1 MSTPTVEILAVGSEL
16 LGHGRQDTN
25 SGELSLR
32 FTREGFHVVRRTIVG
47 DDLPSLTQ
55 AFREAAQRSSLVVST
70 GGLGPT
76 GDDRTREALAAAL
89 HRPLHEEPALLRTL
103 REKYK
108 AVARTMPRSNLRQ
121 AQVPRGAVPLANPE
135 GTAPGLLLEHGV
147 GMVLV
152 LPGPPAEMRSV
163 LSDEVLQRIR
173 QHLNPPGV
181 ALCVVRTAGMA
192 ESELEDRIR
201 DLYEV
206 CDGIELTVLAS
217 PGEVE
222 VRILSRHPDAAL
234 AGKRAADLANTV
246 ASRLGA
252 AVFAREDR
260 DLATVLGERLRSS
273 GTTLAVAES
282 CTAGML
288 GEELTRPPGASDFFL
303 GGVMAYSD
311 EIKRKVLG
319 VPQAVIRQHGAVSEP
334 TARAM
339 AQGVRQLFGA
349 HVGLSIT
356 GIAGPGGGTEDRPV
370 GLVYLALTTEK
381 VSECRRLLFPGSR
394 QRVRRWAVARALD
407 GLRRTLEG
415 TEGGDR

>member
-1 MSTPTVEILAVGSEL
+1 

-32 FTREGFHVVRRTIVG
+32 FTREGFRVVRRSIVG

-55 AFREAAQRSSLVVST
+55 AFREATQRSPLVIST

-103 REKYK
+103 EQKYQ

-121 AQVPRGAVPLANPE
+121 AQLPRGALALANPE
-135 GTAPGLLLEHGV
+135 GTAPGLLLDHGE
-147 GMVLV
+147 GLVLV
-152 LPGPPAEMRSV
+152 LPGPPAEMRAV
-163 LSDEVLQRIR
+163 LSEEVLQRIR
-173 QHLNPPGV
+173 RRLRPPGV
-181 ALCVVRTAGMA
+181 ALRVVRTAGMA

-206 CDGIELTVLAS
+206 EGIELTVLGS

-222 VRILSRHPDAAL
+222 VRILSRHADATL
-234 AGKRAADLANTV
+234 AGVRAADLADTV

-252 AVFAREDR
+252 AVFCREDR
-260 DLATVLGERLRSS
+260 SLAAVLGEQLRCA

-311 EIKRKVLG
+311 EIKQKVLG
-319 VPQAVIRQHGAVSEP
+319 VPPALIQQHGAVSEP
-334 TARAM
+334 TALAM
-339 AQGVRQLFGA
+339 AKGVQQRFGA

-356 GIAGPGGGTEDRPV
+356 GVAGPGGGTEDKPV
-370 GLVYLALTTEK
+370 GLIYLALTTEK

-394 QRVRRWAVARALD
+394 QRVRHWAVTQALD
-407 GLRRTLEG
+407 GLRRFLES
-415 TEGGDR
+415 TEGGAR